1 MANSIKD
8 WILEDEKVLEEKKE
22 ISFPQ
27 FKKPWIIR
35 SIGAEERQ
43 SIQKEA
49 TRKQRNRKTGLTLSE
64 TDTDRLL
71 DLMIEK
77 AVVEPELTNAE
88 LQEHYKPAGN
98 AAATCRKMLKAGQ
111 YVELGQEIQTL
122 SGFDVDEA
130 VEEVKN

>member
-1 MANSIKD
+1 M
-8 WILEDEKVLEEKKE
+8 
-22 ISFPQ
+22 
-27 FKKPWIIR
+27 
-35 SIGAEERQ
+35 Q

-88 LQEHYKPAGN
+88 LQEHYKTSGN

>member
-8 WILEDEKVLEEKKE
+8 WLLEDTTVLEEKKE
-22 ISFPQ
+22 ISFSQ
-27 FKKPWIIR
+27 FKKPWLIR
-35 SIGAEERQ
+35 SIGAEEMQ

-49 TRKQRNRKTGLTLSE
+49 TRKQRNTKTGLTLTE
-64 TDTDRLL
+64 TDTERLL

-77 AVVEPELTNAE
+77 AVVEPELNNAE
-88 LQEHYKPAGN
+88 IQEHYKTSGN

-111 YVELGQEIQTL
+111 FVELGQEIQVL

-130 VEEVKN
+130 VVEVKN

>member
-8 WILEDEKVLEEKKE
+8 WILEDENVLEEKKE

-27 FKKPWIIR
+27 FKRPWIIR
-35 SIGAEERQ
+35 SIGAEEMQ
-43 SIQKEA
+43 SIQKES
-49 TRKQRNRKTGLTLSE
+49 TRKQRSRKTGLTHSE

-88 LQEHYKPAGN
+88 LQKHYKTSGN

-111 YVELGQEIQTL
+111 YAELGQEIQVL
-122 SGFDVDEA
+122 SGFDIDEA